1 MFSYKEVNFR
11 KYSPKKSPS
20 EISLKK
26 SRTKALKRSKIKI
39 KKNKYKSNL
48 TPKQLNAL
56 LKGRQKLMEIRKKRK
71 NSKLRLNC
79 KSSCKTLKENTRK
92 QRLKKINCYF
102 NC

>member
-11 KYSPKKSPS
+11 KYSPKKTPS

-26 SRTKALKRSKIKI
+26 SRTKALKRSKKT
-39 KKNKYKSNL
+39 KSKSNL

>member
-39 KKNKYKSNL
+39 KKNKSKPDL
-48 TPKQLNAL
+48 TP
-56 LKGRQKLMEIRKKRK
+56 
-71 NSKLRLNC
+71 
-79 KSSCKTLKENTRK
+79 
-92 QRLKKINCYF
+92 
-102 NC
+102 

>member
-26 SRTKALKRSKIKI
+26 FRTKALKRSEKTKS
-39 KKNKYKSNL
+39 KSNL